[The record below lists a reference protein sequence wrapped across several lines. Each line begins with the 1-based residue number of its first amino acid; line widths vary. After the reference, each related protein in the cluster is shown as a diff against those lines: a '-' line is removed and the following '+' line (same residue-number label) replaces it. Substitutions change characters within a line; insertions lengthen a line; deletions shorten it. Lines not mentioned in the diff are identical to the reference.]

1 MHTRDRDHE
10 YVLKIESKLLSY
22 TFEARAENIMGF
34 LIII

>member
-1 MHTRDRDHE
+1 MHDDDLDA